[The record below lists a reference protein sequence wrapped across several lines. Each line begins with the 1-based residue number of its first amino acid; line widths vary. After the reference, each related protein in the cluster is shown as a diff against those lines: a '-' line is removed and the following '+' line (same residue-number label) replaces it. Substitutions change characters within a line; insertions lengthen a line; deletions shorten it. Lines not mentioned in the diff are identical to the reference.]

1 MTRRRENDCT
11 ASCRKLVVFGTHTPG
26 PMIVDRLTSP
36 SAFAHLP
43 WFGRVREFLAAHDLE
58 TAEPGRYDVDG
69 DMCFVIVADDVH
81 RDEVAPLEA
90 HRQYIDVQI
99 ALRGSFDILWSP
111 QASCMHVT
119 QPYDVEADIEF
130 YADVPATRV
139 HVAEGTAVVLYPDD
153 AHAPQPPANAV
164 RKCIF
169 KVHTSYL
176 Q

>member
-1 MTRRRENDCT
+1 
-11 ASCRKLVVFGTHTPG
+11 
-26 PMIVDRLTSP
+26 MIVDTLASP
-36 SAFAHLP
+36 TAFVHLP
-43 WFGRVREFLAAHDLE
+43 WFARVRDFLAGHDLA

-69 DMCFVIVADDVH
+69 DLCFVIVADDVH
-81 RDEVAPLEA
+81 RDDAAPLEA
-90 HRQYIDVQI
+90 HRHYIDVQI
-99 ALRGSFDILWSP
+99 ALRGSFNIMWSP
-111 QASCMHVT
+111 LASCVHVT
-119 QPYDVEADIEF
+119 KPYDDEADIEF
-130 YADVPATRV
+130 YADVPATCV